1 MIYTDIFFYF
11 VKLNLKIEKYYFNM
25 NIEKIYLHFVY
36 NIHSFN
42 QKSIWIRY
50 ARPDG
55 ALTFSEYP
63 NNYKNYDELLSVSII
78 PTEIYETIIYFL
90 FFHNHGHNGTHD

>member
-1 MIYTDIFFYF
+1 
-11 VKLNLKIEKYYFNM
+11 M

-36 NIHSFN
+36 NTHSFTLEENVNIECFILGIHSFN

-63 NNYKNYDELLSVSII
+63 NNYKKYGELLSVSLI
-78 PTEIYETIIYFL
+78 PKEIYENIIYLKIFEKKMIERIL
-90 FFHNHGHNGTHD
+90 DYI

>member
-1 MIYTDIFFYF
+1 
-11 VKLNLKIEKYYFNM
+11 M

-36 NIHSFN
+36 NTHSFTLEENVNIECFILGIHSFN

-55 ALTFSEYP
+55 ALTFSEYS
-63 NNYKNYDELLSVSII
+63 NNYNNFGELLSVSII
-78 PTEIYETIIYFL
+78 PTEIYETIIYLKIFEKKMIEKIL
-90 FFHNHGHNGTHD
+90 DYI

>member
-1 MIYTDIFFYF
+1 
-11 VKLNLKIEKYYFNM
+11 M
-25 NIEKIYLHFVY
+25 NIGKIYLHFVY
-36 NIHSFN
+36 NSHSFTLKENINVECFILGIHSFN

-63 NNYKNYDELLSVSII
+63 NNYKNYGELLSVSLI
-78 PTEIYETIIYFL
+78 PTEIYEIMSYCKIFDKRMTEKIFDYI
-90 FFHNHGHNGTHD
+90 